1 MDESQKLKELGKHTL
16 IYGVGRVLERMVG
29 LLLFPL
35 YVRMLS
41 ESDFGTRALVL
52 SAGALVATVLGLG
65 LDSAATRHY
74 YEANGQREK
83 EAVLSS
89 WLWVVVFASSA
100 VCGILLWLAEPICSW
115 AFADPALAPLFRLSI
130 AAVPFGLVARV
141 SLMVLRLTF
150 QPVRYALICLAKI
163 LVQALL
169 AIALVVAFRM
179 GLAGVLL
186 AIVIS
191 TILQGLA
198 GLTLT
203 HRNFRMGLSWR
214 WLKPMLAFGLPLIPM
229 LIAMWILSYSN
240 QYFINRWASRVDVGA
255 LDVARRISGLLT
267 VAISS
272 FQIAWG
278 PFAYSLV
285 NDRELA
291 RNTYSKALT
300 YFGMA
305 SVVAATCVSLFAR
318 EVIVVLATSKYLPAT
333 ALVPWLCG
341 AAILWG
347 AFYVLCMPFGVAK
360 KTYHMTNAV
369 VLGAASNVCLSIALI
384 PRFGI
389 NGAAAAAMLG
399 YVPTIA
405 YAYLASRRVFPVS
418 YELVRLSTLGGL
430 AVAATAGGICAD
442 QCLAW
447 PWPCMLAAKS
457 ALFAAFV
464 AGLFLC
470 KVLQPSDLGRVWKSL
485 LARMAA
491 RRQSDRDAT

>member
-1 MDESQKLKELGKHTL
+1 MDGSQELKELGKHTL
-16 IYGVGRVLERMVG
+16 LYGVGRVLERMVG

-35 YVRMLS
+35 YVRMLDA
-41 ESDFGTRALVL
+41 SDFGTRALML
-52 SAGALVATVLGLG
+52 SAGAFVATVLGLG

-74 YEANGQREK
+74 YEANGPREK

-89 WLWVVVFASSA
+89 WLWVVVLASA
-100 VCGILLWLAEPICSW
+100 TVCGSLLWLAEPICSW
-115 AFADPALAPLFRLSI
+115 VFADPALAPLFRLSI

-169 AIALVVAFRM
+169 AIVLVVAFRM

-191 TILQGLA
+191 TILQGVA
-198 GLTLT
+198 GFALT
-203 HRNFRMGLSWR
+203 HASFRAAVSWR
-214 WLKPMLAFGLPLIPM
+214 WLRPMLAFGLPLIPM
-229 LIAMWILSYSN
+229 LIAMWVLSYSN
-240 QYFINRWASRVDVGA
+240 QYFINRWASRADVGM

-272 FQIAWG
+272 FQVAWG

-285 NDRELA
+285 RDRELA

-300 YFGMA
+300 YFTMA
-305 SVVAATCVSLFAR
+305 SVVAATGVSLFAG

-347 AFYVLCMPFGVAK
+347 AFYVLCMPFGVTK
-360 KTYHMTNAV
+360 KTHHMTNAV
-369 VLGAASNVCLSIALI
+369 VLGAATNVCLNIALI

-399 YVPTIA
+399 YVPTLA
-405 YAYLASRRVFPVS
+405 YAYLAGRRVFPVS
-418 YELVRLSTLGGL
+418 YELVKLSTLIGL
-430 AVAATAGGICAD
+430 AVVAIAGGLGAD
-442 QCLAW
+442 RCLAW

-470 KVLQPSDLGRVWKSL
+470 KVLGLNDVGHAWKRL
-485 LARMAA
+485 LTRMSAIGQSK
-491 RRQSDRDAT
+491 RRAT